1 MKELEANRT
10 KGTTVERVENPE
22 NGVHSDPDGEKKD
35 KVAVPVRA
43 GAGVG

>member
-10 KGTTVERVENPE
+10 KGTTVRVENSE
-22 NGVHSDPDGEKKD
+22 NRVHSDPDGEKKD